1 MRAALAQ
8 QLSGIDGVELG
19 ELPDPVP
26 AAGQALIRV
35 HGAGVGPWDVG
46 FLGGGFPGLALPFV
60 PGQEVAGVVEA
71 VGDGAGIQPG
81 ERVYATLFPAGG
93 GFAELA
99 PASADRLA
107 PMPGKANFVEAAG
120 LVIGA
125 GTAYEG
131 LVDREG
137 LQAGETV
144 LITAAAGG
152 VGSAAV
158 QIAAAVGARVVA
170 VASPSNHDYLLSL
183 GASEVFDYHAADW
196 AQQVRA
202 VVPGGVD
209 LLFDGAG
216 GQTVIRPSMLSA
228 TAAGRFPS
236 SCKALPFSWSGAS
249 PANHSLPMAVGPG
262 LSNWPP
268 WSMPANS
275 ARRPKRYCR
284 STRPARRW
292 RGSLPGTLGARS
304 RSKSADCAQSGRL
317 EAWVPRWSLP
327 GGRAHQGSASP
338 RPQLGE
344 LVGGIAQRGR
354 RSASS
359 AGSIPVRLRHHHERA
374 TEQKSSEDELLAAVD
389 VVGRAGERRVG
400 HHVDGERGDV
410 GGADDAADR
419 QCRPQLIAA
428 FLESIAEQ

>member
-8 QLSGIDGVELG
+8 QLSGIDSVELG
-19 ELPDPVP
+19 ELPDPAP

-71 VGDGAGIQPG
+71 VGDGAGVQPG
-81 ERVYATLFPAGG
+81 ERVYAVLFPAGG

-99 PASADRLA
+99 LASADRLA

-131 LVDREG
+131 LIDRG
-137 LQAGETV
+137 RLQAGETV

-158 QIAAAVGARVVA
+158 QIAAAVGARVMA

-202 VVPGGVD
+202 VVSGGVD

-216 GQTVIRPSMLSA
+216 GQTRDQ
-228 TAAGRFPS
+228 
-236 SCKALPFSWSGAS
+236 ALD
-249 PANHSLPMAVGPG
+249 AV
-262 LSNWPP
+262 
-268 WSMPANS
+268 
-275 ARRPKRYCR
+275 R
-284 STRPARRW
+284 
-292 RGSLPGTLGARS
+292 
-304 RSKSADCAQSGRL
+304 D
-317 EAWVPRWSLP
+317 
-327 GGRAHQGSASP
+327 GGRAISIVLQGTPLQPGRGITGESFAAHGGRP
-338 RPQLGE
+338 RLEQLAALVDAGKLRPQAETVLPLDQAREALARVAARHTRGK
-344 LVGGIAQRGR
+344 IALQI
-354 RSASS
+354 S
-359 AGSIPVRLRHHHERA
+359 
-374 TEQKSSEDELLAAVD
+374 
-389 VVGRAGERRVG
+389 
-400 HHVDGERGDV
+400 
-410 GGADDAADR
+410 
-419 QCRPQLIAA
+419 
-428 FLESIAEQ
+428 